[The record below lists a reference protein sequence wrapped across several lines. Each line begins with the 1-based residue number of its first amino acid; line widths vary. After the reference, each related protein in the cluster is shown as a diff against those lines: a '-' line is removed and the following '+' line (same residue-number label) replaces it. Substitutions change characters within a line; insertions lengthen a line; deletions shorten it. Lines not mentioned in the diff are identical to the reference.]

1 MNVEQYKVLY
11 IGRDLIFQEKILTAF
26 SRNYEIQFV
35 RSTSVAAELIQKF
48 SYDVILFDENILS
61 IESYDKLQS
70 TSIKLIYKF
79 SIQKNIKAIFIYIY
93 EKNSTFI
100 KSFQKLSEATLFFK
114 KDTITNSKLAYSLA
128 LLKRARYR
136 SILVREI
143 QVGKSYS
150 VPFYFIDRED
160 KNKKVFLEANKPIE
174 SNILDLLKNK
184 KMFHLFVKT
193 EHFSKY
199 IDEISSHPPAANV
212 YAVRLN
218 DIRKRVKKLLTYL
231 SDDSTT
237 QDFLIGGVHQ
247 KLVQEICSDL
257 DKLINNFPDIK
268 DAIEELPFPRHTVLN
283 HCINA
288 TIYVLIFNRICYVEH
303 REHLAEA
310 ALIRDIGLSRT
321 EYVLSELQKRYV
333 NAILPNNVLFE
344 DHIMASIDIIRDKQL
359 YLSPIVKDLILTHHE
374 LADGTGGPLGKKQ
387 KQLADYQMLLPL
399 VDHLD
404 ELRTSNQNNIENTF
418 AETFNEIMKS
428 ELNKDQFGK
437 LGPSFNTT
445 FIEQIKA
452 YFNIE

>member
-1 MNVEQYKVLY
+1 MNIEQYKVLY
-11 IGRDLIFQEKILTAF
+11 IGRDLVFQDKILTAF
-26 SRNYEIQFV
+26 GNNYEIQFV
-35 RSTSVAAELIQKF
+35 RSTSVAAELIERF
-48 SYDVILFDENILS
+48 NYDVVLFDENILS
-61 IESYDKLQS
+61 AETYDGFQS
-70 TSIKLIYKF
+70 TSIKSIYKF

-93 EKNSTFI
+93 EKNSMFI

-114 KDTITNSKLAYSLA
+114 KDTITTSKLAYSLA

-160 KNKKVFLEANKPIE
+160 KNKKVFLEANRPIE
-174 SNILDLLKNK
+174 SNVLDLLKNK

-199 IDEISSHPPAANV
+199 IDEISSHPPVANV
-212 YAVRLN
+212 YAVKLN

-237 QDFLIGGVHQ
+237 HDFLIGGVHQ

-257 DKLINNFPDIK
+257 DNLINNFPDLL
-268 DAIEELPFPRHTVLN
+268 DAIEELPFPRHTLFN
-283 HCINA
+283 HCINT
-288 TIYVLIFNRICYVEH
+288 TIYALILNRICYVEH

-321 EYVLSELQKRYV
+321 EYVLTELQKSYA
-333 NAILPNNVLFE
+333 NAVLPSNVLFE
-344 DHIMASIDIIRDKQL
+344 DHIMASIEIITDKKL
-359 YLSPIVKDLILTHHE
+359 YLSPTVKDLILTHHE
-374 LADGTGGPLGKKQ
+374 LADGTGGPLGKRQ
-387 KQLADYQMLLPL
+387 MQLAEYQMLLPL
-399 VDHLD
+399 IDHID
-404 ELRTSNQNNIENTF
+404 ELRTSGQGNIENTF
-418 AETFNEIMKS
+418 VDTFKKIIKS
-428 ELNKDQFGK
+428 ETNNDQFGK
-437 LGPSFNTT
+437 LGPYFNTK
-445 FIEQIKA
+445 FVEQIRL